1 MNMRREMYCPYCGKR
16 QGVKSFDGL
25 ILLLSLLT
33 GMIIIYLLYCAVNSS
48 RICMG
53 CNRRIYKMEDPNEQ
67 YPQHKREGD
76 L

>member
-1 MNMRREMYCPYCGKR
+1 MDMRREMHCPYCGKR
-16 QGVKSFDGL
+16 QKVKSFDGI

-33 GMIIIYLLYCAVNSS
+33 GMVVIYLLYCAVNGS

-53 CNRRIYKMEDPNEQ
+53 CNRRIYEMKGSIEQ
-67 YPQHKREGD
+67 GPQHKREGD